1 MRTLLIVGAAA
12 TLAATLAACHRQ
24 PVASS
29 PSMSATAGPSALA
42 RIYYWRARPGKVAEY
57 SRYICQLAEPIDHE
71 AQRHGA
77 FVSVTTMLAPDTTG
91 AWTHVRMFKLRDSVQ
106 LAGLSKALDDA
117 GVAIEPDSAKR
128 RARGAYSASLR
139 DAAGSETVTLPT
151 GDITSLRLPGLGG
164 RPIREGSSPCGS

>member
-1 MRTLLIVGAAA
+1 MRTLLIAGVAAS
-12 TLAATLAACHRQ
+12 LAACHRA
-24 PVASS
+24 PMATSPGMNAS
-29 PSMSATAGPSALA
+29 AGPPAIA

-91 AWTHVRMFKLRDSVQ
+91 AWTHVRMFKLRDSTQ

-117 GVAIEPDSAKR
+117 GIAIEPDSAKR
-128 RARGAYSASLR
+128 RARGTYSASLR
-139 DAAGSETVTLPT
+139 DAAGSETLTLPT
-151 GDITSLRLPGLGG
+151 GDITALHLPGLGG
-164 RPIREGSSPCGS
+164 RPIREGASPCAS